1 MRSATASVFGGPSV
15 ATEPVASGP
24 VIFARYAFGPN
35 RLGLCGPE
43 DWRALL
49 ELGSAGLVD
58 PEGHEDPAVGAR
70 QAGPADPGPSRDI
83 RELDR
88 GLRELAKGFEGA
100 YPYLALIA
108 SANGIADPLDRR
120 VVEAYWLGSPLS
132 DRVDAGLMSRSIEER
147 FKTRVRPEAWRWL
160 AGKPAAGARPT
171 HAFHVLDV
179 FPRVGLMR
187 GGEVSDALGL
197 MDACRIRWGTVTAL
211 LDDRLEVDAAHLE
224 MVDGRL
230 RLGAPRRETVQRW
243 LDGSGFVRQV
253 SVGDQV
259 SLHWDW
265 ACEVLRPLQLEAL
278 ASRTLHQLRLA
289 NMTI

>member
-1 MRSATASVFGGPSV
+1 M
-15 ATEPVASGP
+15 ATEPVESGP

-49 ELGSAGLVD
+49 ELGSAGTN
-58 PEGHEDPAVGAR
+58 PTGAT
-70 QAGPADPGPSRDI
+70 GADRAASGTG
-83 RELDR
+83 RELRELER
-88 GLRELAKGFEGA
+88 GLRELARGFEGA

-108 SANGIADPLDRR
+108 SANGIADPLDPR

-147 FKTRVRPEAWRWL
+147 FRARVRPDAWRWL

-187 GGEVSDALGL
+187 GGAVSDALGL

-211 LDDRLEVDAAHLE
+211 VDDRLEVDAAHLE

-230 RLGAPRRETVQRW
+230 RLGAPRRETAMRW

-253 SVGDQV
+253 SVGDRV

-265 ACEVLRPLQLEAL
+265 ACEVLDSRQLEAL
-278 ASRTLHQLRLA
+278 ASRTLRQLSLA